1 MKITCTSF
9 ASKHGVRQGEFVMEL
24 QGVSIAEQPNSEKEL
39 RELLAG
45 MDIQTICEY
54 LNDMGFTVTNK
65 QAAA

>member
-1 MKITCTSF
+1 MNITCTSF

-39 RELLAG
+39 IELLAG

>member
-1 MKITCTSF
+1 MNITCTSF

-24 QGVSIAEQPNSEKEL
+24 QGVSIAELPNSEKEL

>member
-1 MKITCTSF
+1 MNITCTSF
-9 ASKHGVRQGEFVMEL
+9 ASKHGVRQGEFVVEL
-24 QGVSIAEQPNSEKEL
+24 QGVSIAEQPNSDKEL

>member
-1 MKITCTSF
+1 MNITCTSF
-9 ASKHGVRQGEFVMEL
+9 ASKHGVRQGEFVVEL

-39 RELLAG
+39 IELLAG

>member
-1 MKITCTSF
+1 MNITCTSF

-24 QGVSIAEQPNSEKEL
+24 QGVSIAELPNSEKEL

-65 QAAA
+65 QASA

>member
-1 MKITCTSF
+1 MNITCTSF
-9 ASKHGVRQGEFVMEL
+9 ASKHGVRQGEFVVEL

-39 RELLAG
+39 IELLAG

-54 LNDMGFTVTNK
+54 LNGLGFDVSER

>member
-1 MKITCTSF
+1 MNITCTSF
-9 ASKHGVRQGEFVMEL
+9 ASKHGVRQGEFVVEL
-24 QGVSIAEQPNSEKEL
+24 KGVSIAEQPNSEKEL

>member
-1 MKITCTSF
+1 MNITCTSF

-65 QAAA
+65 QASA

>member
-1 MKITCTSF
+1 MNITCTSF

-45 MDIQTICEY
+45 MDIHTICEY

>member
-1 MKITCTSF
+1 MNITCTSF

-24 QGVSIAEQPNSEKEL
+24 QGVSIAEQPNSDKEL

>member
-1 MKITCTSF
+1 MNITCTSF
-9 ASKHGVRQGEFVMEL
+9 ASKHGVRQGEFIMEL
-24 QGVSIAEQPNSEKEL
+24 QGVSIAELPNSEKEL
-39 RELLAG
+39 IELLAG

>member
-1 MKITCTSF
+1 MNITCTSF
-9 ASKHGVRQGEFVMEL
+9 ASKHGVRQGEFAMEL

>member
-1 MKITCTSF
+1 MNITCTSF

-24 QGVSIAEQPNSEKEL
+24 QGVSIAELPNSEKEL

-65 QAAA
+65 QEAA

>member
-1 MKITCTSF
+1 MNITCTSF
-9 ASKHGVRQGEFVMEL
+9 ASKHGVRQGEFVVEL
-24 QGVSIAEQPNSEKEL
+24 KGVSIAEQPNSEKEL

-65 QAAA
+65 KAAA

>member
-1 MKITCTSF
+1 MNITCTSF

-24 QGVSIAEQPNSEKEL
+24 QGVSIAELPNSEKEL
-39 RELLAG
+39 IELLAG

>member
-1 MKITCTSF
+1 MNITCTSF
-9 ASKHGVRQGEFVMEL
+9 ASKHGVRHGEFVVEL
-24 QGVSIAEQPNSEKEL
+24 QGVSIAEQPNSDKEL

>member
-1 MKITCTSF
+1 MNITCTSL

-65 QAAA
+65 QASA

>member
-1 MKITCTSF
+1 MNITCTSF

-54 LNDMGFTVTNK
+54 LNELGYNVSEK

>member
-1 MKITCTSF
+1 MNITCTSF

-65 QAAA
+65 QA

>member
-1 MKITCTSF
+1 MNITCTSF

-24 QGVSIAEQPNSEKEL
+24 QGVSIAELPNSEKEL
-39 RELLAG
+39 IELLAG

-54 LNDMGFTVTNK
+54 LNELGYNVSEK

>member
-1 MKITCTSF
+1 MNITCTSF

>member
-1 MKITCTSF
+1 
-9 ASKHGVRQGEFVMEL
+9 MEL
-24 QGVSIAEQPNSEKEL
+24 QGVSIAELPNSEKEL

-65 QAAA
+65 QASA

>member
-1 MKITCTSF
+1 MNITCTSF

-54 LNDMGFTVTNK
+54 LSDMGFTVTNK

>member
-1 MKITCTSF
+1 MNITCTSF
-9 ASKHGVRQGEFVMEL
+9 ASKHGVRQGEFVVEL
-24 QGVSIAEQPNSEKEL
+24 KGVSIAELPNSEKEL
-39 RELLAG
+39 IELLAG

>member
-1 MKITCTSF
+1 MNITCTSF

-24 QGVSIAEQPNSEKEL
+24 QGVSIAEQPNCEKEL

>member
-1 MKITCTSF
+1 MNITCTSF

-24 QGVSIAEQPNSEKEL
+24 QGVSIAEQPNGEKEL